1 MSTSTA
7 RGRERKIDDPQ
18 AIGRSCGELTTRFH
32 AATDISQAPALLE
45 GFSPK
50 RVIADRAYDADS
62 FIGKVWAFGAEAV
75 IPTRH
80 NRVEQ
85 REYDRHWYKNR
96 NLAERFFNRIKL
108 FRRTARHY
116 EKLDRNFMA
125 MIDIACIFVWL
136 L

>member
-18 AIGRSCGELTTRFH
+18 AIGRSCGGLTTRFH
-32 AATDISQAPALLE
+32 AAADISQAPALLE

-62 FIGKVWAFGAEAV
+62 FIGKMRALGAEAV

-80 NRVEQ
+80 NRVE
-85 REYDRHWYKNR
+85 
-96 NLAERFFNRIKL
+96 RFFNRIKQ
-108 FRRTARHY
+108 FRRIARHY

>member
-1 MSTSTA
+1 M
-7 RGRERKIDDPQ
+7 I
-18 AIGRSCGELTTRFH
+18 
-32 AATDISQAPALLE
+32 
-45 GFSPK
+45 
-50 RVIADRAYDADS
+50 VDRAYDADS
-62 FIGKVWAFGAEAV
+62 FIGKIRALGAEAV

-96 NLAERFFNRIKL
+96 NLAERFFNRLKL
-108 FRRTARHY
+108 FRRIARHY